1 MGTTALE
8 IQIFQDIISQERLT
22 SYRFDVKDSL
32 ELLYARYIYN
42 IKISETFYPI
52 LSALEIALR
61 NKLHSAI
68 TKIKGN
74 DWLLKE
80 IITKDVLSDNERKL
94 VIEANKKLVN
104 KAFKELNNINK
115 QKAIEEQETQKRL
128 WDKAKNNVKSGGLIA
143 ELTFGFWINLCKK
156 AYKNLLW
163 DRQGFFNDVFPDFD
177 KFFSTTD
184 WDKTKIIFP
193 ELKNILTLRNRIFHH
208 EIIINNKSGI
218 EYCYNQLEKVLC
230 SLSEDYTKMVIDTFR
245 FRELLKQKP

>member
-1 MGTTALE
+1 MSTTALD
-8 IQIFQDIISQERLT
+8 IQNFQNIVSQERLM
-22 SYRFDVKDSL
+22 SYRYDINDSL

-61 NKLHSAI
+61 NKLHNAI
-68 TKIKGN
+68 AKIKGN

-80 IITKDVLSDNERKL
+80 INNKDVLSENERKL

-104 KAFKELNNINK
+104 KAFKELNNLNK
-115 QKAIEEQETQKRL
+115 QKAIEKQESQRTL
-128 WDKAKNNVKSGGLIA
+128 WAKAKKNVKSGGLIA
-143 ELTFGFWINLCKK
+143 ELTFGFWVNLCKK
-156 AYKNLLW
+156 SYKNLLW
-163 DRQGFFNDVFPDFD
+163 DRQGFFNDVFKDFD
-177 KFFSTTD
+177 KFFTTTD
-184 WDKTKIIFP
+184 WDRTKIIFP

-208 EIIINNKSGI
+208 EIIINNKNGI